1 MSKTR
6 QKTVGSFRAIIPDDF
21 KVDAVYKTLKTEL
34 AKFGDIY
41 LKPRGE
47 MTTRFWKTPLKW
59 TVKVDVNS
67 SRWKLTLIMKG
78 PGELITRW
86 RYVDEGTRP
95 HIIRPRRAKR
105 LRFQSGYSAGSSAGQ
120 LFTSRGGASGATVF
134 RPYVKH
140 PGTKARNWS
149 RVIARETEK
158 PLTSWME
165 AAMKKAAR
173 DSGHAYE
180 GMR

>member
-1 MSKTR
+1 VAKSR
-6 QKTVGSFRAIIPDDF
+6 QRTAGSFRSIIPDDF
-21 KVDAVYKTLKTEL
+21 KVDAVLSALKTEL

-47 MTTRFWKTPLKW
+47 QTTRFWKTPLKW

-67 SRWKLTLIMKG
+67 KRWKLNLIMKG
-78 PGELITRW
+78 SGELLARW

-105 LRFQSGYSAGSSAGQ
+105 LRFQSGYSAGSSPNQ
-120 LFTSRGGASGATVF
+120 MFTSRASSSGSTVF

-140 PGTKARNWS
+140 PGTAARNWS
-149 RVIARETEK
+149 KIIARDTER

-173 DSGHAYE
+173 DSGHAYK
-180 GMR
+180 GSM